1 MQFAFSI
8 HGPLHCTTL
17 YKGPEHLNFGVSGE
31 LVGGWQG
38 MGEDVE
44 PSPTDIKGWVYF
56 FLDYSIFKEMAEG
69 NIVYIASHPVFFFF
83 FTYVYIINF
92 SQETP

>member
-83 FTYVYIINF
+83 SLTFI
-92 SQETP
+92 S